1 MDRSPFQVAD
11 GSPRSREDTAM
22 TRITPCLWFDTEGEE
37 AAAFYVSL
45 FKNSRINDVLRYGE
59 AGPRPAGSVMVVSF
73 ELDGQPF
80 TALNGGPEFTFNEA
94 LSLQIDCSSQD
105 EVDHYWEGLSAGGE
119 EGPCG
124 WLKDRY
130 GVSWQVVPSEVIT
143 LFHDPDAGRSQ
154 RAMAAMMT
162 MKKIDVAAV
171 KAAADG
177 P

>member
-1 MDRSPFQVAD
+1 
-11 GSPRSREDTAM
+11 M

-37 AAAFYVSL
+37 AATFYVSL
-45 FKNSRINDVLRYGE
+45 FKNSRITEVSRYGE
-59 AGPRPAGSVMVVSF
+59 TGPREAGTVMLVSY

-94 LSLQIDCSSQD
+94 ISLQIDCQSQE
-105 EVDHYWEGLSAGGE
+105 EVDYYWEGLTAGGE

-130 GVSWQVVPSEVIT
+130 GVSWQVVPSALIALVQ
-143 LFHDPDAGRSQ
+143 DPDPGRSQ

-162 MKKIDVAAV
+162 MKKIDIAAIQ
-171 KAAADG
+171 AAADQG
-177 P
+177 

>member
-1 MDRSPFQVAD
+1 
-11 GSPRSREDTAM
+11 M

-45 FKNSRINDVLRYGE
+45 FKNSRITDVARYGE
-59 AGPRPAGSVMVVSF
+59 SGPRPAGTVMVVSF

-80 TALNGGPEFTFNEA
+80 TALNGGPEFTFDEA
-94 LSLQIDCSSQD
+94 ISFQIDCSSQD
-105 EVDHYWEGLSAGGE
+105 EVDHYWEGLTAGGE

-130 GVSWQVVPSEVIT
+130 GVSWQVVPSELIT
-143 LFHDPDAGRSQ
+143 LLQDPDAGRSQ

-162 MKKIDVAAV
+162 MKKIDIAAV
-171 KAAADG
+171 RAAADAA
-177 P
+177 

>member
-1 MDRSPFQVAD
+1 
-11 GSPRSREDTAM
+11 M

-37 AAAFYVSL
+37 AATFYVSL
-45 FKNSRINDVLRYGE
+45 FKNSRITEVSRYGE
-59 AGPRPAGSVMVVSF
+59 TGPREAGTVMLVSF

-94 LSLQIDCSSQD
+94 ISLQIDCQSQE
-105 EVDHYWEGLSAGGE
+105 EVDYYWDGLTAGGE

-130 GVSWQVVPSEVIT
+130 GVSWQVVPSALIT
-143 LFHDPDAGRSQ
+143 LVQDPDPGRSQ

-162 MKKIDVAAV
+162 MKKIDIAAIQ
-171 KAAADG
+171 AAADQG
-177 P
+177 